1 MAIGYKNREVMLKIN
16 SAINEFNIGIDS
28 LRTENYRKTLEQEE
42 PVIRSNAKKSKTDK
56 QSDTQYDTNSYETYI
71 KDVLDS
77 LQAPGMDQLQ
87 WTKVIENTC
96 NTANNLLIVIK
107 DKKHQLASSQ
117 NPEDN
122 KRINKELQEELKS
135 LKRLKAMIENQKI
148 LQELE
153 KKQLAIAYQKVE
165 QLKLRELVFMV
176 QLLQLSSRVA
186 IKLLADK
193 IREEEEKK
201 EKEKKEKEEK
211 EKKEKEEKEKLLADK
226 AIVNTKLKTEQQK
239 EQTNVKSSTEE
250 KETTSKD
257 PVFLPNKD
265 EIGIKSST
273 LSVINTDA
281 SEISSAKYDPTTL
294 FDKKEKEN
302 RSKSSIIL
310 SAISAVSNNSISF
323 GPSEENKTKSIMLL
337 PAHKVVVI
345 EEDKSKSKKS
355 KKQKKAKLKQNDE
368 EVLSAVIDGKQFIVY
383 KKVKGSQ
390 GYKVIRHGDI
400 IKEQLSNGTYIL
412 SPITKDS
419 RDIMFKDEFKD
430 NYFTL
435 KIKKEQKI
443 KLGEDFKEKVT
454 EYKSAAYKS
463 RETINGQSIIHV
475 KSPTMLPNR
484 SRYGRGK
491 YTR

>member
-71 KDVLDS
+71 KDVLNS

-165 QLKLRELVFMV
+165 QLKLRELVFMA

-193 IREEEEKK
+193 IREEERKRK
-201 EKEKKEKEEK
+201 
-211 EKKEKEEKEKLLADK
+211 
-226 AIVNTKLKTEQQK
+226 I
-239 EQTNVKSSTEE
+239 
-250 KETTSKD
+250 
-257 PVFLPNKD
+257 
-265 EIGIKSST
+265 
-273 LSVINTDA
+273 
-281 SEISSAKYDPTTL
+281 IS
-294 FDKKEKEN
+294 
-302 RSKSSIIL
+302 
-310 SAISAVSNNSISF
+310 
-323 GPSEENKTKSIMLL
+323 
-337 PAHKVVVI
+337 
-345 EEDKSKSKKS
+345 
-355 KKQKKAKLKQNDE
+355 
-368 EVLSAVIDGKQFIVY
+368 
-383 KKVKGSQ
+383 
-390 GYKVIRHGDI
+390 
-400 IKEQLSNGTYIL
+400 
-412 SPITKDS
+412 
-419 RDIMFKDEFKD
+419 
-430 NYFTL
+430 
-435 KIKKEQKI
+435 
-443 KLGEDFKEKVT
+443 
-454 EYKSAAYKS
+454 
-463 RETINGQSIIHV
+463 
-475 KSPTMLPNR
+475 
-484 SRYGRGK
+484 
-491 YTR
+491 

>member
-1 MAIGYKNREVMLKIN
+1 MR
-16 SAINEFNIGIDS
+16 
-28 LRTENYRKTLEQEE
+28 Q
-42 PVIRSNAKKSKTDK
+42 NAK
-56 QSDTQYDTNSYETYI
+56 
-71 KDVLDS
+71 
-77 LQAPGMDQLQ
+77 
-87 WTKVIENTC
+87 
-96 NTANNLLIVIK
+96 
-107 DKKHQLASSQ
+107 H
-117 NPEDN
+117 
-122 KRINKELQEELKS
+122 
-135 LKRLKAMIENQKI
+135 
-148 LQELE
+148 
-153 KKQLAIAYQKVE
+153 
-165 QLKLRELVFMV
+165 
-176 QLLQLSSRVA
+176 
-186 IKLLADK
+186 
-193 IREEEEKK
+193 
-201 EKEKKEKEEK
+201 
-211 EKKEKEEKEKLLADK
+211 
-226 AIVNTKLKTEQQK
+226 
-239 EQTNVKSSTEE
+239 
-250 KETTSKD
+250 
-257 PVFLPNKD
+257 
-265 EIGIKSST
+265 
-273 LSVINTDA
+273 VINTDA

-302 RSKSSIIL
+302 RSKSSTALSPIL
-310 SAISAVSNNSISF
+310 TVDNDSINS
-323 GPSEENKTKSIMLL
+323 GPSEENKIKSIMLL
-337 PAHKVVVI
+337 PAHKIVVI

-443 KLGEDFKEKVT
+443 KLGENFKGKVT

-463 RETINGQSIIHV
+463 RETINGQSIVHA

-484 SRYGRGK
+484 SGYGRGK